1 MSKNT
6 IPSDAA
12 TNDLALMLKA
22 ATECGIEVAQAL
34 KFIQTFSMLKAEAD
48 GNAVQQPKG
57 VQ

>member
-1 MSKNT
+1 
-6 IPSDAA
+6 
-12 TNDLALMLKA
+12 MLKA